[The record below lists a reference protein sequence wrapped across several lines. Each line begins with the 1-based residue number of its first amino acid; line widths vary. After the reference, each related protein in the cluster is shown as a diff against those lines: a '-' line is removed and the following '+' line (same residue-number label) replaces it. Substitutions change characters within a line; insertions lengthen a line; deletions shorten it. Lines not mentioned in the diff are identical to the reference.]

1 MLMNRRL
8 YRSRTDSVIGGVAG
22 GVAEYLDVDPSIV
35 RIVWAV
41 LAIVTG
47 GIFFVLYIVMWIVV
61 PEGAQVPGAPRYQPG
76 PGAMPGWTPPVSGP
90 TAPVAPAAPAD
101 PSAPPDVATAAAMPP
116 ADTVEGAGVA
126 PAVEPFAAPAEP
138 VAGWNAYGAPEA
150 HHRRRGSGGAMI
162 FGLVLIVL
170 GAWFLIDQ
178 YVPGIDSDLL
188 WPIALV
194 LIGGALLFIS
204 MRRRSEEG

>member
-1 MLMNRRL
+1 MNRRL

-61 PEGAQVPGAPRYQPG
+61 PQGAQVPGMPRYQPG
-76 PGAMPGWTPPVSGP
+76 PGAVPGWTPPAG
-90 TAPVAPAAPAD
+90 D
-101 PSAPPDVATAAAMPP
+101 APPPPPAAMPAADSGETAVP
-116 ADTVEGAGVA
+116 ADGTAAESAAAGATEPA
-126 PAVEPFAAPAEP
+126 PA
-138 VAGWNAYGAPEA
+138 WNAYAAEPEE
-150 HHRRRGSGGAMI
+150 HHGRRGGGGGMI
-162 FGLVLIVL
+162 FGLILILL
-170 GAWFLIDQ
+170 GAWFLVDQ
-178 YVPGIDSDLL
+178 YVPGLDSDLL

-194 LIGGALLFIS
+194 VIGGALLLIS
-204 MRRRSEEG
+204 MRRSSEG

>member
-1 MLMNRRL
+1 MNRRL

-61 PEGAQVPGAPRYQPG
+61 PEGAQVPGMPRYQPG
-76 PGAMPGWTPPVSGP
+76 PGAVPGWTPPASGP
-90 TAPVAPAAPAD
+90 AAPVAPVAPVAPDATPDAA
-101 PSAPPDVATAAAMPP
+101 ATAAAMPP
-116 ADTVEGAGVA
+116 AGAVEGEVPPVA
-126 PAVEPFAAPAEP
+126 EPLPGSTEP
-138 VAGWNAYGAPEA
+138 VAGWTAYGAPET
-150 HHRRRGSGGAMI
+150 HHRRRGSGGAML
-162 FGLVLIVL
+162 FGVVLIVL

-178 YVPGIDSDLL
+178 YIPGIDSDLL

-194 LIGGALLFIS
+194 ILGAALLFVS
-204 MRRRSEEG
+204 MRRRSDEA

>member
-1 MLMNRRL
+1 MNRRL

-61 PEGAQVPGAPRYQPG
+61 PQGAQPPGYRYQPG
-76 PGAMPGWTPPVSGP
+76 PGAMPGWTPPAGDATP
-90 TAPVAPAAPAD
+90 PPPAA
-101 PSAPPDVATAAAMPP
+101 APEQEAAA
-116 ADTVEGAGVA
+116 A
-126 PAVEPFAAPAEP
+126 
-138 VAGWNAYGAPEA
+138 WNAQTPAPEE
-150 HHRRRGSGGAMI
+150 HYRRRGGGGGGMI
-162 FGLVLIVL
+162 FGLILILL
-170 GAWFLIDQ
+170 GAWFLVDQ
-178 YVPGIDSDLL
+178 YVPGLDSDLL

-194 LIGGALLFIS
+194 VIGGALLLIS
-204 MRRRSEEG
+204 MRRSSEG

>member
-61 PEGAQVPGAPRYQPG
+61 PEGAQIPGAPRYQPG
-76 PGAMPGWTPPVSGP
+76 PGAMPGWTPPAAGQ
-90 TAPVAPAAPAD
+90 PAMP
-101 PSAPPDVATAAAMPP
+101 AAAMPP
-116 ADTVEGAGVA
+116 AEEGEMTVTPDETGTVPSAGATA
-126 PAVEPFAAPAEP
+126 TPEPMPAGGWDPYAAAAP
-138 VAGWNAYGAPEA
+138 

-170 GAWFLIDQ
+170 GAWFLIDE

-194 LIGGALLFIS
+194 LIGGALLFVS
-204 MRRRSEEG
+204 MRRRSEGG

>member
-1 MLMNRRL
+1 MNRRL

-61 PEGAQVPGAPRYQPG
+61 PEGAQAPGMPRYQPG
-76 PGAMPGWTPPVSGP
+76 PGAVPGWTPPASGP
-90 TAPVAPAAPAD
+90 ASPAAPVAPPA
-101 PSAPPDVATAAAMPP
+101 DVATAAQMPP
-116 ADTVEGAGVA
+116 ADAVEGGELP
-126 PAVEPFAAPAEP
+126 PAAP
-138 VAGWNAYGAPEA
+138 VAGSTEPAPDWGAYSAPEP
-150 HHRRRGSGGAMI
+150 HQRRRGSGGAMV
-162 FGLVLIVL
+162 FGIVLIAL

-194 LIGGALLFIS
+194 VLGGALLFVS
-204 MRRRSEEG
+204 MRRRSDEH

>member
-1 MLMNRRL
+1 MNRRL

-61 PEGAQVPGAPRYQPG
+61 PQGAQPPGMPRYQPG
-76 PGAMPGWTPPVSGP
+76 PGAVPGWTPPAGE
-90 TAPVAPAAPAD
+90 APAA
-101 PSAPPDVATAAAMPP
+101 SAPPAAMPAADTGEAAAPTDATAAQPP
-116 ADTVEGAGVA
+116 AAGVEPA
-126 PAVEPFAAPAEP
+126 PE
-138 VAGWNAYGAPEA
+138 WNAYAAPPAE
-150 HHRRRGSGGAMI
+150 HHRRRGGGGMI
-162 FGLVLIVL
+162 FGLILILL
-170 GAWFLIDQ
+170 GAWFLVDQ
-178 YVPGIDSDLL
+178 YVPGLDSDLL

-194 LIGGALLFIS
+194 VIGGALLLIS
-204 MRRRSEEG
+204 MRRSSEG

>member
-1 MLMNRRL
+1 
-8 YRSRTDSVIGGVAG
+8 VAG

-61 PEGAQVPGAPRYQPG
+61 PEGAQVPGMPRYQPG
-76 PGAMPGWTPPVSGP
+76 PGAVPGWTPPASGP
-90 TAPVAPAAPAD
+90 VAPVAPGATAA
-101 PSAPPDVATAAAMPP
+101 DVATAAEMPP
-116 ADTVEGAGVA
+116 ADAVEGEVPPVA
-126 PAVEPFAAPAEP
+126 EPLPGSTEP
-138 VAGWNAYGAPEA
+138 VAGWTAYGAPER
-150 HHRRRGSGGAMI
+150 HRHRRGSGGAML
-162 FGLVLIVL
+162 FGMVLILL

-178 YVPGIDSDLL
+178 YLPGIDSDLL

-194 LIGGALLFIS
+194 ILGAALLFVS
-204 MRRRSEEG
+204 VRRRSEER

>member
-41 LAIVTG
+41 LAIITG

-61 PEGAQVPGAPRYQPG
+61 PEGVSGPRMPYQPG
-76 PGAMPGWTPPVSGP
+76 PGAMPGWTPPVGTAGP
-90 TAPVAPAAPAD
+90 TGTAATGPEGSDAAAMPAAEGSDPGAAAPVAP
-101 PSAPPDVATAAAMPP
+101 
-116 ADTVEGAGVA
+116 
-126 PAVEPFAAPAEP
+126 
-138 VAGWNAYGAPEA
+138 VAGDEGTPGWSTAYPAAGTGYGAA
-150 HHRRRGSGGAMI
+150 HPRRRGNGAMI
-162 FGLVLIVL
+162 FGLLLVLL
-170 GAWFLIDQ
+170 GVWFLIDQ

-188 WPIALV
+188 WPVALV
-194 LIGGALLFIS
+194 ILGAALLFVS
-204 MRRRSEEG
+204 MRRSAEK

>member
-1 MLMNRRL
+1 MNRRL

-61 PEGAQVPGAPRYQPG
+61 PQGAQPPGYRYQPG
-76 PGAMPGWTPPVSGP
+76 PGAVPGWTPPAS
-90 TAPVAPAAPAD
+90 D
-101 PSAPPDVATAAAMPP
+101 APPPPPAAMPA
-116 ADTVEGAGVA
+116 ADTGDGTATA
-126 PAVEPFAAPAEP
+126 DAAAAEQE
-138 VAGWNAYGAPEA
+138 AAAAWNAQTPAPGE
-150 HHRRRGSGGAMI
+150 HHRPRGGGGGMI
-162 FGLVLIVL
+162 FGLILILL
-170 GAWFLIDQ
+170 GAWFLVDQ
-178 YVPGIDSDLL
+178 YVPGLDSDLL

-194 LIGGALLFIS
+194 VIGGALLLIS
-204 MRRRSEEG
+204 MRRSSES